1 MNGNTLQ
8 NIEVGCESIELS
20 GLDRV
25 ERGTS
30 AIAGRLSEAVQLAAA
45 RVAAL
50 VCLAMSVPIL
60 CVLAFVIKLESRG
73 PALFRQ
79 TRVGMNRRRIR
90 GGGSGTGPRG
100 VERRKHDVGG
110 RPFAFYKFRTMYRD
124 ARERFPELYRYEY
137 TDGQIESLYFKMAD
151 DPRLTPFGRW
161 LRSTTLDEL
170 PNFINVLTGDMCF
183 VGPRPEIPEMVKYYR
198 GAQRLKFSVKPGVTG
213 LAQVSGRGLLSF
225 EDTVARDLEYVRT
238 RSLSTNL
245 WILIQTLKVTV
256 LRIGAF

>member
-1 MNGNTLQ
+1 VNGNTLQ
-8 NIEVGCESIELS
+8 NIEVGCDSIELAR
-20 GLDRV
+20 LHRV
-25 ERGTS
+25 ERGTT
-30 AIAGRLSEAVQLAAA
+30 ALADRMGHAVQFVLA

-60 CVLAFVIKLESRG
+60 CVLAFVIKLETRG
-73 PALFRQ
+73 PAIFRQ
-79 TRVGMNRRRIR
+79 TRVGMNRRRSR
-90 GGGSGTGPRG
+90 GGSGPAG
-100 VERRKHDVGG
+100 VERRNRDIGG
-110 RPFAFYKFRTMYRD
+110 RPFTFYKFRTMYCD
-124 ARERFPELYRYEY
+124 ARERFPELYRYRY
-137 TDGQIESLYFKMAD
+137 TDEQIQSLYFKMAD

-245 WILIQTLKVTV
+245 WILFQTLKVTV